1 MDALGQFGPIAVRT
15 NKEVTGTFTVTR
27 YKNLK
32 NNNCEYDDQ
41 YSYTECLRTYVVRGT
56 NCSIDWLGHIEEEPN
71 CTTLGLVKMRQTLNE
86 IKTSSMRSIMKQ
98 TGCRPKCT
106 ILHYKFEPQDS
117 ADSDWRKKWI
127 SSFYL
132 SARTTAYSNS
142 EDHYNYDE
150 QV

>member
-1 MDALGQFGPIAVRT
+1 MDALGQFGPISVPT

-27 YKNLK
+27 YKHLVD
-32 NNNCEYDDQ
+32 NCDPDDQ
-41 YSYTECLRTYVVRGT
+41 YSYTDCLRTYVARET
-56 NCSIDWLGHIEEEPN
+56 NCSVDWLGHFEEKPTCN
-71 CTTLGLVKMRQTLNE
+71 TQGLVKMRRMLNE
-86 IKTSSMRSIMKQ
+86 IKTSSTRNIIKQ
-98 TGCRPKCT
+98 TGCMPKCT

-117 ADSDWRKKWI
+117 ADSDWRKEWI

-142 EDHYNYDE
+142 EDHYSYDE